1 MKFENG
7 EYIIDY
13 RKIIEFAPQ
22 IIKQHGGILYFFLK
36 NGNDPIDLIP
46 SGEAQIYKDKLS
58 KINIVNC
65 YCPNENEV
73 FYNCREEGCGITEQ
87 MLEKILVKENNLEI
101 E

>member
-36 NGNDPIDLIP
+36 KKGVFTLVPFH
-46 SGEAQIYKDKLS
+46 
-58 KINIVNC
+58 NI
-65 YCPNENEV
+65 
-73 FYNCREEGCGITEQ
+73 
-87 MLEKILVKENNLEI
+87 K
-101 E
+101 